1 MRRKKYPLEPLVR
14 MKKDRVETKT
24 RELGQAISTRETL
37 EKSRERKEADRDIA
51 REGANHVR
59 REERSQLEQGTLK
72 VLDLAREGTWEL
84 RVRAEDVKRTRDVD
98 EARTAEAG
106 ARGAE
111 SRAKANV
118 AEASAEHESVQRH
131 QERWNTE
138 AKKAEEAK
146 EEESLAEAVRPKR
159 ES

>member
-1 MRRKKYPLEPLVR
+1 MRRKKYPLESLAR

-37 EKSRERKEADRDIA
+37 ERSRERKEADRDIA
-51 REGANHVR
+51 REGANQVR
-59 REERSQLEQGTLK
+59 REERSQLEKGTLK

-84 RVRAEDVKRTRDVD
+84 RVRAEDAKRARDVD
-98 EARTAEAG
+98 EARAVEAG

-111 SRAKANV
+111 AAAKGSV
-118 AEASAEHESVQRH
+118 AEASAEEQSVQRH
-131 QERWNTE
+131 EERWKE
-138 AKKAEEAK
+138 AAKRTEEAL